1 MKNIFPLSF
10 PRRPACPVGRRA
22 SIKKITRLY
31 TSACVFAV
39 SILLFLPIM
48 ALGADDITFTP
59 QVTIPGTSDFA
70 NQKEI
75 IVSDSLIG
83 DYISAF
89 FNFAV
94 PGTAIL
100 AVVMMMYGGVI
111 WLTSGGSTERISQA
125 KQYVSGAISGMVLLL
140 ASYLILNTVSP
151 DLVSLQFPTI
161 VSPEKPAPKL
171 PVPDICCYTAGGGFT
186 IMPVQKNK
194 VERCDGTI
202 VDIVYCQEKVIPNTC
217 RVSLRTSGD
226 GCHRCFNYTDYN
238 DPYEALC
245 GVMAPDQFCCCE
257 ALWAC

>member
-125 KQYVSGAISGMVLLL
+125 KQYISGAISGMVLLL

-151 DLVSLQFPTI
+151 DL
-161 VSPEKPAPKL
+161 
-171 PVPDICCYTAGGGFT
+171 
-186 IMPVQKNK
+186 
-194 VERCDGTI
+194 
-202 VDIVYCQEKVIPNTC
+202 
-217 RVSLRTSGD
+217 
-226 GCHRCFNYTDYN
+226 
-238 DPYEALC
+238 
-245 GVMAPDQFCCCE
+245 
-257 ALWAC
+257 

>member
-125 KQYVSGAISGMVLLL
+125 KQYISGAISGMVLLL

-161 VSPEKPAPKL
+161 KNALPEL
-171 PVPDICCYTAGGGFT
+171 PGMCCYTTEGRLTVMAE
-186 IMPVQKNK
+186 QENK
-194 VERCDGTI
+194 IARCDGTF
-202 VDIVYCQEKVIPNTC
+202 VDIAYCQERVIPSTC
-217 RVSLRTSGD
+217 TLSFRNITLDAG
-226 GCHRCFNYTDYN
+226 HHKCFDFTNYNDYN
-238 DPYEALC
+238 SYLYRALC
-245 GVMAPDQFCCCE
+245 GAMAPDEFCCCE
-257 ALWAC
+257 TVF

>member
-125 KQYVSGAISGMVLLL
+125 KQYISGAISGMVLLL

-151 DLVSLQFPTI
+151 DLVSLQFPMI
-161 VSPEKPAPKL
+161 KNALPEPPKL
-171 PVPDICCYTAGGGFT
+171 PDICCYTVDGGLT
-186 IMPVQKNK
+186 IMPVQENK
-194 VERCDGTI
+194 VARCDGAI
-202 VDIVYCQEKVIPNTC
+202 VDIAYCQKGIIPDTYKKIDF
-217 RVSLRTSGD
+217 VK
-226 GCHRCFNYTDYN
+226 
-238 DPYEALC
+238 
-245 GVMAPDQFCCCE
+245 
-257 ALWAC
+257 